1 MASARSKITN
11 ALVSELKTINGTGK
25 FVSDLYANVEARLKF
40 WDEVDDYPS
49 VFINTGTELREYQPG
64 GFKWA
69 YLQLSIRIY
78 VQDEEPE
85 ARLEEIFEDIE
96 KIVDDNGNLEYAT
109 GETLEDLK
117 ILSITTDEGLLN
129 PIGVGE
135 IVLQA
140 QYALQGPC

>member
-1 MASARSKITN
+1 MSARSKIAN
-11 ALVSELKTINGTGK
+11 ELVCKLKEVDGTGDWC
-25 FVSDLYANVEARLKF
+25 SNLYTNVENRLKF

-49 VFINTGTELREYQPG
+49 VFINTGSETREYQPG

-69 YLQLSIRIY
+69 YLMLTVRIY

-96 KIVDDNGNLEYAT
+96 KIVDNNGNMEYDSNNT
-109 GETLEDLK
+109 IEDMK
-117 ILSITTDEGLLN
+117 ILSIQTDEGLLN

-135 IVLQA
+135 ITLQIM
-140 QYALQGPC
+140 YALNEVC